1 MNTENINVL
10 MEPLTERAAR
20 NVAPML
26 KGRGYTRAIIEDC
39 RKRSPIEIASYFE
52 PYDEIARMLLVQAI
66 AQVAGIQ
73 PKKGK

>member
-1 MNTENINVL
+1 

-26 KGRGYTRAIIEDC
+26 KRRGYTRAIIEDC

>member
-1 MNTENINVL
+1 MDKTNINVL

-26 KGRGYTRAIIEDC
+26 KRRGYTRAVIEDC

-52 PYDEIARMLLVQAI
+52 PYDEIARISLIQAI